1 MRIWHQSF
9 ADLDHTP
16 IYRETLV
23 RHGKA
28 IMEPGTEVVVHGL
41 KPGTYGENFVP
52 IDAIRYRYLETLNEL
67 QICEAALTA
76 EKEGYDAFALGCFY
90 DPALRQARSLVEI
103 PVVGLSETC
112 MLVACSLGKRFGLI
126 ALNDDQK
133 IQHEELAVAYGLE
146 NRMAA
151 AVSMNPPIDE
161 YMLEGDDEVA
171 RPIVDGFG
179 RACREAIAKGA
190 EVIIPGDGVLN
201 EFIWRRSL
209 LHVEGATV
217 MDALGTLFQY
227 AAFMARAQGSIGLSV
242 SRRHHY
248 AKPPAGMLAHA
259 RSIAGQSTVPENG
272 FSGTGDR

>member
-9 ADLDHTP
+9 ADLDRTP
-16 IYRETLV
+16 IYRETLI

-28 IMEPGTEVVVHGL
+28 VMEPGTEVVVHGL
-41 KPGTYGENFVP
+41 KPGTYGEHFAP
-52 IDAIRYRYLETLNEL
+52 IDAIRYRYLEALNEL
-67 QICEAALTA
+67 QIGEAALTA
-76 EKEGYDAFALGCFY
+76 QQEGYDAVALGCFY
-90 DPALRQARSLVEI
+90 DPALRQARSLVDI

-146 NRMAA
+146 SRMAA
-151 AVSMNPPIDE
+151 AVSMTPPIDE
-161 YMLEGDDEVA
+161 YMLEGDDA
-171 RPIVDGFG
+171 ATGPIVEGFG

-227 AAFMARAQGSIGLSV
+227 AAFMARARASIGLSV

-248 AKPPAGMLAHA
+248 AKPPAEMLAHA
-259 RSIAGQSTVPENG
+259 RAVAGRSVIAEDG
-272 FSGTGDR
+272 FSGAKGR